1 MDKIAKL
8 PRVRTP
14 RKNIRI
20 ALVRHVPVSPDELHR
35 QLTALFD
42 VLGMEEELFDTTR
55 PNHTMRV
62 KQ

>member
-1 MDKIAKL
+1 MDEIEKL
-8 PRVRTP
+8 PRARKP

-42 VLGMEEELFDTTR
+42 VLGMEEELFDSPR
-55 PNHTMRV
+55 PSHTMRV